1 MNTQPPSPRDSSQCA
16 VPSTAPSRAQAIQK
30 GIKARAPPQS
40 QAAGIMERRYNNTV
54 ERTPTGGGPTPSSLT
69 STRYSD
75 TSSNNYELA
84 TPYYK
89 NSAHPRSST
98 TKKDDNNITTRSN
111 YLQNSMTSEFSARK
125 SNPPTATSHPTVH
138 MSNSNYQQQNL
149 AGGKR
154 LGQQQGMFSRINDEN
169 NPNDRLNIEQQQQ
182 QQPMDSF
189 TLDSIN
195 SSDAS
200 SLSIHDGESALQ
212 HANKRWGNI
221 DVDVLLKDQGVDN
234 NNHQVDNQHH
244 QQISRAESPLSAGR
258 FAIGDD
264 HSSITT
270 SSLSLSPRHHG
281 NGNHS
286 SQIDQLQNLPLDTTT
301 AVPSIRYSQEHTISH
316 VTTNVVPGNNDPP
329 PPTTTS
335 ETDAIHSRLHSLEIQ
350 HENLLSTNKA
360 LANQLRSDRE
370 RIVLLESSEEEA
382 RQEAALWEARWRDDF
397 GQHTGSGNEA
407 SASLLEQLRGAL
419 LQKSKEEYDMLKH
432 QLVALS
438 RKFEKAAE
446 SYELLMAENKALRE
460 EVRQGGAVDG
470 INSNAHWERR
480 ALDSE
485 KELMKRKGELHQL
498 TKTKQTLEERLNQ
511 LLESSET
518 SRKDFEAIKD
528 KLEQQHQAKI
538 KQIASEAAQM
548 IEVQTSSTASE
559 LVATTQENALLK
571 EENKA
576 QTEENE
582 KLAEKV
588 VDLERKI
595 NASLKDVSDLRKS
608 LLDAE
613 TAIPKLE
620 TERNELRE
628 KITKLKHESSS
639 SVGQVGALKKENER
653 LKLLVPSL
661 EEQVKNVQ
669 NGNKALRRENDDV
682 KSKLSIIEEE
692 NIQVKSENLAMKER
706 LDKEVEMAKAL
717 EQTDR
722 NISKENSVLRSSIS
736 GFEHKLVTVEA
747 SLLEEREKVVAAEK
761 ARDLAVEKAEQFES
775 QVKSLEYDISTAN
788 QFNEKKREEHLELQ
802 DNINELKRNILSLRE
817 EISAAAIAQSQLE
830 LELKQRKDECSS
842 LRKQLDP
849 MEKEKYRL
857 ELDNASLI
865 EELESLKKSIDLN
878 YMPNLENE
886 GPDSIVKKLEE
897 RNRLLSDNI
906 ASLQKDLATSQLS
919 QHEAESPM
927 QSESSVVDDVRTDFD
942 AMLQRLNDARAAAK
956 KAASFLKDQRVEG
969 TIDVTD
975 TPTVV
980 PDDNDANQFAH
991 SSTNTPRQLSPD
1003 QYSSQSKNSVVSP
1016 EQARSDNPYESE
1028 ALQPEMNVLKELE
1041 EKHSTEKSVLKS
1053 KFRGRLRRMKKE
1065 WELERKTILGL
1076 VATHSYSEVGADGR
1090 VTKSTPA
1097 NYVEQLNA
1105 DGMIPSAASC
1115 DAQSIASSYDETEAF
1130 IMNILND
1137 IAV

>member
-1 MNTQPPSPRDSSQCA
+1 MNTQPPSPRDSRQCA

-30 GIKARAPPQS
+30 SIKARAPPQS

-54 ERTPTGGGPTPSSLT
+54 ERTTTGGGPTPSSLT

-89 NSAHPRSST
+89 NSAYPRST

-125 SNPPTATSHPTVH
+125 STPPTATSHPTVH
-138 MSNSNYQQQNL
+138 MSNSNYQQHTL

-154 LGQQQGMFSRINDEN
+154 LEQQQGMFSRINDEN
-169 NPNDRLNIEQQQQ
+169 NPLNIEQQQQQQQ

-234 NNHQVDNQHH
+234 NQVDNQHH

-270 SSLSLSPRHHG
+270 SSLSLSPRHYG

-286 SQIDQLQNLPLDTTT
+286 SQIDQLQNMPLDTTT
-301 AVPSIRYSQEHTISH
+301 AVPSIQYSQEHTTSH
-316 VTTNVVPGNNDPP
+316 VTTNAATGNNDPP
-329 PPTTTS
+329 PPPTS
-335 ETDAIHSRLHSLEIQ
+335 SEMGPIHSRLYSLEIQ

-360 LANQLRSDRE
+360 LANQLKSDRE
-370 RIVLLESSEEEA
+370 RIISLESSEEEA

-446 SYELLMAENKALRE
+446 SYELLMAENEALRE
-460 EVRQGGAVDG
+460 EVRQGGAADD

-498 TKTKQTLEERLNQ
+498 TKAKQTLEERLNQ

-518 SRKDFEAIKD
+518 SRKDFEAIKN

-595 NASLKDVSDLRKS
+595 NASLKDASDLRKS

-628 KITKLKHESSS
+628 KINKLQNESSL

-661 EEQVKNVQ
+661 EEQVKSVQ
-669 NGNKALRRENDDV
+669 NDNKALMRENDDV
-682 KSKLSIIEEE
+682 KSKISIIEKE
-692 NIQVKSENLAMKER
+692 NIQVKSDNLAMKER
-706 LDKEVEMAKAL
+706 LDKEVEIVKAL

-736 GFEHKLVTVEA
+736 GFEHKLITVEA
-747 SLLEEREKVVAAEK
+747 SLLEEREKVVAAER

-788 QFNEKKREEHLELQ
+788 QFNEKKREEHLQLQ
-802 DNINELKRNILSLRE
+802 DNIKELKRNISSLRE
-817 EISAAAIAQSQLE
+817 EISAAAIARSQLE
-830 LELKQRKDECSS
+830 LELKQREDECSS
-842 LRKQLDP
+842 LRMQLDP

-886 GPDSIVKKLEE
+886 GPDSVVKKLEE

-906 ASLQKDLATSQLS
+906 ANLQKDLATSQLS

-975 TPTVV
+975 TPTVI

-1028 ALQPEMNVLKELE
+1028 VLQPEMNVLKELE
-1041 EKHSTEKSVLKS
+1041 EKHSAEKSVLKS

-1065 WELERKTILGL
+1065 WDIERKAILGL
-1076 VATHSYSEVGADGR
+1076 VATNSYSEVGTDGR
-1090 VTKSTPA
+1090 VTTSTPA
-1097 NYVEQLNA
+1097 NYVEQLNNA
-1105 DGMIPSAASC
+1105 DGMIPSSTASC